1 MTRYNCVNINDS
13 VFVEFLQNM
22 FFPLQA
28 IMDNGPARKV
38 QTAQKMQEAGD
49 VSGDMF
55 EISTIRREVGVWEEW
70 GSSRG
75 GRGGRSAGGR
85 GVCREGQEAGAQ
97 GVQPVKYRQLRR
109 CRRQGMSRGIC
120 LRSPPLGE
128 RCVSGRTGCLAGV

>member
-55 EISTIRREVGVWEEW
+55 EISTIRREVRVYQVWEGGGEERET
-70 GSSRG
+70 GSPQG
-75 GRGGRSAGGR
+75 GAGRAGGR
-85 GVCREGQEAGAQ
+85 G
-97 GVQPVKYRQLRR
+97 
-109 CRRQGMSRGIC
+109 C
-120 LRSPPLGE
+120 LGGY
-128 RCVSGRTGCLAGV
+128 V